1 MLSKGADMEEY
12 MQVEL
17 YKMDDKRNI
26 FIITI
31 NELSEELK
39 IQIDKYI
46 CRIWAGQNE
55 YDIKHVKKEILE
67 YISTKDRKKQIGAI
81 AEFFIHLFLN
91 YKGYTPYCLFQNL
104 EENSLKKGFDG
115 YFSLNNEEW
124 IVESKSTKDRSVKHH
139 TKVSE
144 AYNDLNSKITGKT
157 SNNPWKNAYNHSC
170 NINILAPENVR
181 KQLDILSKEFV
192 DKKFHKLSEYNI
204 IPCSTKFIEEKDIEK
219 SDVVHNTVLE
229 KVNSFE
235 FNKITVICIN
245 NGAEELFMEYLRS

>member
-1 MLSKGADMEEY
+1 VLSKGADMEEY

-81 AEFFIHLFLN
+81 AEFFIHLFLFF
-91 YKGYTPYCLFQNL
+91 YYLFYL
-104 EENSLKKGFDG
+104 LYHFFLILTI
-115 YFSLNNEEW
+115 Y
-124 IVESKSTKDRSVKHH
+124 HH
-139 TKVSE
+139 AFCIRCIMS
-144 AYNDLNSKITGKT
+144 IF
-157 SNNPWKNAYNHSC
+157 HSW
-170 NINILAPENVR
+170 
-181 KQLDILSKEFV
+181 
-192 DKKFHKLSEYNI
+192 
-204 IPCSTKFIEEKDIEK
+204 
-219 SDVVHNTVLE
+219 
-229 KVNSFE
+229 
-235 FNKITVICIN
+235 
-245 NGAEELFMEYLRS
+245 